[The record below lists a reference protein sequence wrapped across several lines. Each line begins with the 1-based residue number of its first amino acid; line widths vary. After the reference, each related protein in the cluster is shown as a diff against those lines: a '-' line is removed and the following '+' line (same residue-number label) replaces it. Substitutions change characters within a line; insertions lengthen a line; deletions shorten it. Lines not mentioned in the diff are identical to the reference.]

1 VKQLRAGE
9 HGGGLIRSIS
19 VTCISF
25 EEALKRAEVESA
37 QGHPTLLLGNGFGI
51 AYDANIFS
59 YKALFKSVD
68 WSNAERVQR
77 VFEALKTW
85 DFEFGYPDDA
95 RPPVGL
101 GCGLYL
107 GYKP

>member
-1 VKQLRAGE
+1 
-9 HGGGLIRSIS
+9 

-85 DFEFGYPDDA
+85 DFELAIRTTQDRRLAWAAAFTLDISHNRWTAPA
-95 RPPVGL
+95 P
-101 GCGLYL
+101 
-107 GYKP
+107 